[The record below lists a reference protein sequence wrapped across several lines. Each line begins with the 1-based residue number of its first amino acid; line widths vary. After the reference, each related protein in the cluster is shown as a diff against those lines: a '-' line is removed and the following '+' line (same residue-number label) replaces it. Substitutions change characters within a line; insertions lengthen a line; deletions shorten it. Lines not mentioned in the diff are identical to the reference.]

1 MYAARL
7 RVGFLVGPHKSAK
20 FVAGYK
26 VCCFTF
32 SKFFSSDLHFVPQ
45 WNEVVSWGMV
55 GIRSLKILYVKHMR
69 FSFPRASNEGNP
81 SSSNIPVFGPAQ
93 NRQSCLMRR
102 IAHFFSNILLR
113 VGVPDNWPVFQCWS
127 YLCILFFYSLITSK
141 TCALKWVFKPTDMYT
156 IWFRRRITLFLTRLK
171 YSI

>member
-32 SKFFSSDLHFVPQ
+32 SKFLSSDLHFVPQ

-81 SSSNIPVFGPAQ
+81 SSSNIAVIESASQ
-93 NRQSCLMRR
+93 NRESCMMRR
-102 IAHFFSNILLR
+102 IAHFFQYPFEGR
-113 VGVPDNWPVFQCWS
+113 GP
-127 YLCILFFYSLITSK
+127 
-141 TCALKWVFKPTDMYT
+141 
-156 IWFRRRITLFLTRLK
+156 R
-171 YSI
+171 

>member
-1 MYAARL
+1 MFFNLKSKWKWASNNVLSDRQKNTKKIVYLVVYRLERHVSLMYAARL

-32 SKFFSSDLHFVPQ
+32 SKFLSSDLHFVPQ

-55 GIRSLKILYVKHMR
+55 GIRSLKILYVKHRR

-81 SSSNIPVFGPAQ
+81 SSSNIPVIGPAWWGG
-93 NRQSCLMRR
+93 L
-102 IAHFFSNILLR
+102 
-113 VGVPDNWPVFQCWS
+113 P
-127 YLCILFFYSLITSK
+127 ILFQYPFEGRG
-141 TCALKWVFKPTDMYT
+141 P
-156 IWFRRRITLFLTRLK
+156 R
-171 YSI
+171 